1 VLKIASL
8 TNSGRCKHPS
18 AKIVFKIRLDLR
30 GGTEGEVDVISY
42 PFDEYDLFHDKGE
55 VKRLVESVIQQKDPE
70 VTIDRLR
77 KIDFSYIFLLAKK
90 GKVKEVELTRD
101 EINASVNW
109 RRGTIDE
116 TLVKK
121 IERAIDEFSF
131 Y

>member
-1 VLKIASL
+1 
-8 TNSGRCKHPS
+8 
-18 AKIVFKIRLDLR
+18 LR